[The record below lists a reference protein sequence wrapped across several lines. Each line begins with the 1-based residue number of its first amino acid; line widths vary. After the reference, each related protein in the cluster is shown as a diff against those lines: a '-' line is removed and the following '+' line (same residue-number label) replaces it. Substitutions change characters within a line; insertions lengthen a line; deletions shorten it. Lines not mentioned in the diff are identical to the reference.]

1 MSSAPDSTTADLQQ
15 TIADL
20 RRQLAESRCRLDERT
35 AERVEAQAR
44 EAAIAEV
51 LGVIKSSPGD
61 LDPVFDAMVER
72 AARLCEAD
80 EAALRTFD
88 GSLLHLVAT
97 HGEPGV
103 FEELMRLGPSHP
115 DGLYEAIALGEPLT
129 HIIDVC
135 ETEAFRTNVRARERL
150 ELRRIRTWLAVALRR
165 DGALLGVI
173 NVHRHAVRP
182 FTDKQIALL
191 QNFAA
196 QAVIAMEN
204 ARLLTETR
212 EALEQ
217 QTATTEVLQVINSSP
232 GELAPVFDAILEKA
246 TRLCEAPRGQLATF
260 DGEFFRFVAV
270 HGDPGFTPGQFAQGA
285 VRPEIGV
292 TWPRIVGGERVVHLV
307 DVLDSALY
315 RDGHEGAR
323 RFVDVGGGRSL
334 LTVAL
339 CKDDVLLGALTV
351 YRQEVRP
358 FSDKQIALLQNFA
371 AQAVIA
377 MENARLLT
385 ETREALEQQTATAE
399 VLQVINSSPGDLAPV
414 FDAMLEKAMRLCRI
428 ALGALELH
436 ENGKFRA
443 VAVRGVSGP
452 LAELLRQPFEP
463 PQNLRSRA

>member
-1 MSSAPDSTTADLQQ
+1 MNRPKYDRAREHGPARSQMSSAPDSTTADLQQ

-35 AERVEAQAR
+35 AERDEAQAR

-61 LDPVFDAMVER
+61 VDPVFDAMVER

-88 GSLLHLVAT
+88 GSLLHPVAT

-217 QTATTEVLQVINSSP
+217 QTAT
-232 GELAPVFDAILEKA
+232 
-246 TRLCEAPRGQLATF
+246 
-260 DGEFFRFVAV
+260 
-270 HGDPGFTPGQFAQGA
+270 
-285 VRPEIGV
+285 
-292 TWPRIVGGERVVHLV
+292 
-307 DVLDSALY
+307 
-315 RDGHEGAR
+315 
-323 RFVDVGGGRSL
+323 
-334 LTVAL
+334 
-339 CKDDVLLGALTV
+339 
-351 YRQEVRP
+351 
-358 FSDKQIALLQNFA
+358 
-371 AQAVIA
+371 
-377 MENARLLT
+377 
-385 ETREALEQQTATAE
+385 AE
-399 VLQVINSSPGDLAPV
+399 VLQVINSSPGNLGPV
-414 FDAMLEKAMRLCRI
+414 FAAILDKAHSLCDV
-428 ALGALELH
+428 AHGSLQLYDGVSL
-436 ENGKFRA
+436 RA
-443 VAVRGVSGP
+443 VATHGVSDAFADILRHGYRAADSP
-452 LAELLRQPFEP
+452 ASRELIEGRRFVQIADCAEIDHPVFQSAAELAGIRTVLF
-463 PQNLRSRA
+463 